1 MTGHFYMYVEKLGA
15 VQPHKDILHI
25 TQALNPVLLHVV
37 ISELTLCSMLI
48 CLISEEFFCDISF
61 V

>member
-1 MTGHFYMYVEKLGA
+1 MYVEKLGA